1 MDFCKRLSEISTSL
15 DVCESSMSSAS
26 PISSVS
32 DPLKN
37 MLAILTNLNSHM
49 NSNSVTEDS
58 LSRILSSH
66 LKTRQGFLCKSSSYA
81 IRIPMPVFIILF
93 CIKYWMIWLFKQKM
107 SVTKNEHS
115 TLYIHRNIDFS
126 VNTDLG
132 HSRGSLQIVFSMHS
146 KESGKDKCLIE
157 NRIEILLNGTLK
169 YRKKTPIKSFSYW
182 RGNWSSYWKMLKPTT
197 QVAGK
202 IRWW

>member
-37 MLAILTNLNSHM
+37 MLAILTNLNSLM

-66 LKTRQGFLCKSSSYA
+66 LKTRQGFLSKSSSCA
-81 IRIPMPVFIILF
+81 IRIPMPVLIILF
-93 CIKYWMIWLFKQKM
+93 GIKY
-107 SVTKNEHS
+107 
-115 TLYIHRNIDFS
+115 
-126 VNTDLG
+126 
-132 HSRGSLQIVFSMHS
+132 
-146 KESGKDKCLIE
+146 
-157 NRIEILLNGTLK
+157 
-169 YRKKTPIKSFSYW
+169 
-182 RGNWSSYWKMLKPTT
+182 
-197 QVAGK
+197 
-202 IRWW
+202 